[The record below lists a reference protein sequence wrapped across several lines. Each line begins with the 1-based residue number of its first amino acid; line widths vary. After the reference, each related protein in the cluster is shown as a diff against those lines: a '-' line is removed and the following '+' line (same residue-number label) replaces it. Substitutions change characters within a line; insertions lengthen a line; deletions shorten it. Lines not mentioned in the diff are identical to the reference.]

1 MLNNVPTS
9 INAAARQVT
18 LRHPNSFDCI
28 VSRKRVVRVEPGA
41 GGGASTSAGM
51 PTLGGMGVMRSEDES
66 DFEYDEL
73 GAAKLLFA
81 GPGPYQPMDMN
92 ERDNALL
99 TENSREVLIESVAKP
114 GAAVGQ
120 PQYFVADTGDLVSV
134 TLGLGVVLTY
144 DVATV
149 SGTVNLP
156 PYTRK
161 LVLNPRDDLNYVE
174 PFTD

>member
-1 MLNNVPTS
+1 MLNSVPTA
-9 INAAARQVT
+9 INKAARQVT
-18 LRHPNSFDCI
+18 LRHPNAFDCI
-28 VSRKRVVRVEPGA
+28 VSRKRVVRTELDGNGDP
-41 GGGASTSAGM
+41 STSAGM
-51 PTLGGMGVMRSEDES
+51 STLGGMGVMRTEDES
-66 DFEYDEL
+66 EFEYDEL

-99 TENSREVLIESVAKP
+99 TENSREVLIECVANQ
-114 GAAVGQ
+114 GAPNGD
-120 PQYFVADTGDLVSV
+120 PQYFVADTGDLVSL
-134 TLGLGVVLTY
+134 TLGLGVVLSY
-144 DVATV
+144 VVATV

>member
-1 MLNNVPTS
+1 MLNSVPIA
-9 INAAARQVT
+9 INAASRQVT

-28 VSRKRVVRVEPGA
+28 VSRKRVVRIEVDAEGDPSTM
-41 GGGASTSAGM
+41 GGS
-51 PTLGGMGVMRSEDES
+51 PTMGGMGVLRSEDEVE
-66 DFEYDEL
+66 FEYDEL
-73 GAAKLLFA
+73 GPAKLLFA
-81 GPGPYQPMDMN
+81 GPGPYQAQDMI

-99 TENSREVLIESVAKP
+99 TENSREVLIESIAKP
-114 GAAVGQ
+114 GALVGE
-120 PQYFVADTGDLVSV
+120 PQYFVADTGDLVSL
-134 TLGLGVVLTY
+134 TLGLGVVLSY
-144 DVATV
+144 EVATV

>member
-1 MLNNVPTS
+1 MLNSVPTA
-9 INAAARQVT
+9 INAASRQVT
-18 LRHPNSFDCI
+18 LRHPNAFDCI
-28 VSRKRVVRVEPGA
+28 VSRKRVVRVELDGA
-41 GGGASTSAGM
+41 GAPSTSAGL
-51 PTLGGMGVMRSEDES
+51 PTMGGMGVLRSEDEVE
-66 DFEYDEL
+66 FEYDEL

-81 GPGPYQPMDMN
+81 GPGPYQAQDMN

-114 GAAVGQ
+114 GALEGE
-120 PQYFVADTGDLVSV
+120 PQYFVADTGDLVSL
-134 TLGLGVVLTY
+134 TLGLGVVLSY
-144 DVATV
+144 EVATV